1 VPRTY
6 FARLRCS
13 YGDHETWIPLEERLE
28 PLEQLL
34 CSPVNFECPAH
45 GVQQEVP
52 LEITETRPNVYIDTG
67 PTRYIP
73 PAKKRKPRSSERKNL
88 HVPVVVYGWAKSCGS
103 FHEETATLVVNSS
116 GGLVI
121 LHTNVEMGET
131 FFLVNKT
138 NRQEAEVRVVYIEP
152 RFAGDPCVGLAFK
165 QPSTAF
171 WKTTRRSARL
181 PQAIRVTVH
190 GKDHQGNAYSQTSST
205 LDVSVN
211 GARLDNLGYLTAPGQ
226 VIEVKRRWRGK
237 AKFRVVWI
245 GQIGTQESNQIG
257 ICSLEDDKDLWRVRF
272 PEAPHPKA

>member
-1 VPRTY
+1 MPRTY

-13 YGDHETWIPLEERLE
+13 YGDHETWITLQDRME

-34 CSPVNFECPAH
+34 CSPLDFECPAH

-52 LEITETRPNVYIDTG
+52 LEITENRPSVYIDTG
-67 PTRYIP
+67 PARYTP
-73 PAKKRKPRSSERKNL
+73 PPKKRKPRASERKNL

-103 FHEETATLVVNSS
+103 FHEEAGTLVVNSS
-116 GGLVI
+116 GALVI
-121 LHTNVEMGET
+121 LHTQVEIGET

-152 RFAGDPCVGLAFK
+152 RIAGDPCIGLAFK
-165 QPSTAF
+165 QPAEKF
-171 WKTTRRSARL
+171 WKTTRRGPRL
-181 PQAIRVTVH
+181 PQSIRVTVR
-190 GKDHQGNAYSQTSST
+190 GKDHQGNPFSQTSST
-205 LDVSVN
+205 LDVSIN

-226 VIEVKRRWRGK
+226 VLEVKRRWRGK

-257 ICSLEDDKDLWRVRF
+257 ICSLEGDKDLWKIQF
-272 PEAPHPKA
+272 PEARPPKP